1 MEKPNKS
8 QQGRNPGNGGQRGI
22 PGTSGPNPNNT
33 WLNRFP
39 AKDSVSTTL
48 SPRTIVWGDSP
59 DFNVDCRSEFGSY
72 CEVYESR
79 TSTNSTAARTVEAI
93 ALYPSGNSQGGYR
106 FLLLNTGRLVTR
118 NQWTK
123 LPIPLSAAD
132 VIASLAKKDKQPDI
146 SKHGYIFSWA
156 RIKNFHNTDLSS
168 VQQTSDEGANVLNEP
183 ENADLN
189 SDDDTSYDPD
199 SNSSSDDETLQAD
212 SDTDSDSSDDNS
224 TVFSDSDNSDDNPSD
239 SNDFHDNESTES
251 NSENQ
256 GASKEDTTS
265 KNEGAQDENE
275 NSEEEEDDDSNEN
288 DKENQ
293 GAINNTSVRKI
304 NSTKSKPVSK
314 ENTHYDLRQRSK
326 KEKSFRRRFDRIHFQ
341 FLQIQRDIEQSEL
354 CDSTGLNVANF
365 IQAQIMLTQMSVKR
379 GIKLYGD
386 KAISAIVKEF

>member
-59 DFNVDCRSEFGSY
+59 DFNVDCRSKFGSY

-123 LPIPLSAAD
+123 LPIPLSAVD

-168 VQQTSDEGANVLNEP
+168 VQQTSDEEAKTL
-183 ENADLN
+183 
-189 SDDDTSYDPD
+189 TS
-199 SNSSSDDETLQAD
+199 TLMTTHHMTRTPTAPVTTKLCKPTRTPTAIALTTIQQF
-212 SDTDSDSSDDNS
+212 SLTLT
-224 TVFSDSDNSDDNPSD
+224 TVMIILLTQTIFMTMKAPKVIQR
-239 SNDFHDNESTES
+239 T
-251 NSENQ
+251 
-256 GASKEDTTS
+256 KERR
-265 KNEGAQDENE
+265 
-275 NSEEEEDDDSNEN
+275 
-288 DKENQ
+288 
-293 GAINNTSVRKI
+293 RKI
-304 NSTKSKPVSK
+304 QHLKMKERRTKMKIRKKRKMTIQMKVTKRIK
-314 ENTHYDLRQRSK
+314 ER
-326 KEKSFRRRFDRIHFQ
+326 
-341 FLQIQRDIEQSEL
+341 
-354 CDSTGLNVANF
+354 
-365 IQAQIMLTQMSVKR
+365 
-379 GIKLYGD
+379 
-386 KAISAIVKEF
+386 